1 MGQKSLQN
9 LYIYVRKITINYEL
23 RYLQHILTENI
34 KNKPNC
40 TKNKQTF

>member
-1 MGQKSLQN
+1 MN
-9 LYIYVRKITINYEL
+9 L

-40 TKNKQTF
+40 TKNKQTSESTTYGGVQE